1 MVIYTYDDVYNMIH
15 VYVGPQNYGPKIH
28 HSKVFFERG
37 WIEHMPK
44 KSEVQAG
51 SPIVFYLSLI
61 PGTKMPFQ
69 NLHMATEMSGSSQRG
84 DVKNFMF

>member
-1 MVIYTYDDVYNMIH
+1 MIY

-37 WIEHMPK
+37 WIEHMQK
-44 KSEVQAG
+44 KESEVQAG

-61 PGTKMPFQ
+61 PGTKMPF
-69 NLHMATEMSGSSQRG
+69 
-84 DVKNFMF
+84 